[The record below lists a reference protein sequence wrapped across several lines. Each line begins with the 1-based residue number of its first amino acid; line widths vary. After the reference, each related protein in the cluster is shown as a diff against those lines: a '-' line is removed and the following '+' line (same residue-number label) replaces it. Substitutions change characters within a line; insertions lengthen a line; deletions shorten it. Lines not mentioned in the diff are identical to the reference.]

1 MNIENRLTSLGI
13 AVPSI
18 SRPLAAYVPA
28 VRSGNLIFTSGQL
41 PMLDGQLAYEGK
53 LGRDLTVEE
62 GQAAAK
68 QAALNCLAVL
78 RDMID
83 NWDDIVQFVKV
94 TGYIHSADD
103 FFQQPAVLNGASQL
117 LESIW
122 GEAGKHSRAAVGT
135 NALPLGAACEI
146 EMVVEVK

>member
-1 MNIENRLTSLGI
+1 MNIESRLTSLGI
-13 AVPSI
+13 VIPSI
-18 SRPLAAYVPA
+18 SKPLAAYIPA
-28 VRSGNLIFTSGQL
+28 VRTGNLIFTSGQL
-41 PMLDGQLAYEGK
+41 PMRDGQLAYQGK
-53 LGRDLTVEE
+53 LGKDLSVEE

-78 RDMID
+78 QDMIGD
-83 NWDDIVQFVKV
+83 WDDIVQFVKV

-122 GEAGKHSRAAVGT
+122 GEAAKHSRAAIGT

-146 EMVVEVK
+146 EMVVQVK

>member
-1 MNIENRLTSLGI
+1 MNIESRLTSLGI
-13 AVPSI
+13 VIPSI
-18 SRPLAAYVPA
+18 SKPLAAYIPA
-28 VRSGNLIFTSGQL
+28 VRTGDLIFTSGQL
-41 PMLDGQLAYEGK
+41 PTRDGQLAYQGK
-53 LGRDLTVEE
+53 LGKDLSVEE
-62 GQAAAK
+62 GQAAAS

-78 RDMID
+78 RDMIGD
-83 NWDDIVQFVKV
+83 WDDIVQFVKV

-122 GEAGKHSRAAVGT
+122 GEAGKHSRAAIGT

-146 EMVVEVK
+146 EMVVQVK